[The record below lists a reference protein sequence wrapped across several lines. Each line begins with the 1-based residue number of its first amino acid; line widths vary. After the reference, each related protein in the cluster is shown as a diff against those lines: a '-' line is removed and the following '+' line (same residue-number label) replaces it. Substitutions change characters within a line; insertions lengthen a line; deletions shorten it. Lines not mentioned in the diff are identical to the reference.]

1 MQAVPD
7 IPPVIGEFRAPPP
20 APVAPAERIETL
32 DVLRGFA
39 LLGILLVNMAL
50 FSWPCY
56 DLFMANQPWTTRADV
71 AADWLVRIFAEGKF
85 ISLFSFLFGLG
96 MAIQM
101 ERAAARGAGFVGRYA
116 RRLLALLAIGLA
128 HAFLIWEGD
137 ILVVYALFG
146 FLLLAFRYRRP
157 TTLLVWAGICL
168 VLPVLIYA
176 LLAAMMT
183 LATFVPGAAESI
195 QKELAATNAWYE
207 QASAENLRAF
217 AHGNLAEVFA
227 QRARNVLFL
236 YQYVWYYAPMFFAMF
251 LFGLYAGRRRLLHDL
266 EANLGFI
273 RRTLGWGLALG
284 LPANLIYTVTYA
296 VADPASAS
304 PLWVVSA
311 ATLAVGG
318 PALCL
323 AYAAGLTLLLRRP
336 GAHQWLHPL
345 AAVGRMALTN
355 YLLQS
360 VVCTTLFYSYG
371 LGWYGSVGRAPGV
384 VLALIIYAA
393 QIPFSVWW
401 LKRFRFGPME
411 WLWRTL
417 TYARRQPMRL

>member
-1 MQAVPD
+1 MQALFD

-20 APVAPAERIETL
+20 APIAPAERIETL

-56 DLFMANQPWTTRADV
+56 DLFMAAQPWTTRADLV
-71 AADWLVRIFAEGKF
+71 ADWLVRLFAEGKF

-101 ERAAARGAGFVGRYA
+101 ARATARGVGFVGRYV
-116 RRLLALLAIGLA
+116 RRLLVLLAIGLA

-137 ILVVYALFG
+137 ILVMYALFG
-146 FLLLAFRYRRP
+146 FLLLAFRNRKP
-157 TTLLVWAGICL
+157 TTLLVWAGIFLL
-168 VLPVLIYA
+168 VPAVIYSLIAGVMALGSLVPVV
-176 LLAAMMT
+176 AAT
-183 LATFVPGAAESI
+183 IE
-195 QKELAATNAWYE
+195 KELAATNAWYE
-207 QASAENLRAF
+207 QAAAENLYAF
-217 AHGNLAEVFA
+217 AHGSVAEVFR
-227 QRARNVLFL
+227 QRARNVMFL

-251 LFGLYAGRRRLLHDL
+251 LFGLYAGRRRILHEV

-273 RRTLGWGLALG
+273 RRVFVWGLALG
-284 LPANLIYTVTYA
+284 LPANLIYAVTYA
-296 VADPASAS
+296 MADPASAS
-304 PLWVVSA
+304 PLWVVTA

-318 PALCL
+318 PALCF
-323 AYAAGLTLLLRRP
+323 AYAAAITLLLRRN
-336 GAHQWLHPL
+336 AVHQFLHPL

-360 VVCTTLFYSYG
+360 LVCTTIFYSYG

-384 VLALIIYAA
+384 VLALAIYAA

-417 TYARRQPMRL
+417 TYGQRQPMKL

>member
-1 MQAVPD
+1 MPAAPD

-20 APVAPAERIETL
+20 APVSPAERIETL

-71 AADWLVRIFAEGKF
+71 AADWVVRVFAEGKF

-146 FLLLAFRYRRP
+146 FLLLAFRNRRP
-157 TTLLVWAGICL
+157 TTLLVWAGISL
-168 VLPVLIYA
+168 LLPVLIYG
-176 LLAAMMT
+176 LLAAIMA
-183 LATFVPGAAESI
+183 LGSLVPAVAQRI
-195 QKELAATNAWYE
+195 QEELAATNAWYE

-217 AHGNLAEVFA
+217 AHGSLAEVFA

-251 LFGLYAGRRRLLHDL
+251 LFGLYAGRRRLLHDP
-266 EANLGFI
+266 EANLGSI

-284 LPANLIYTVTYA
+284 LPANLIYAVTYA

-323 AYAAGLTLLLRRP
+323 AYAAGLTLLLHRQA
-336 GAHQWLHPL
+336 AHQWLHPL

-360 VVCTTLFYSYG
+360 VVCTTIFYSYG

-401 LKRFRFGPME
+401 LKRFRFGPIE

-417 TYARRQPMRL
+417 TYAQRQPMRL